1 MKAEFEIG
9 IESKT
14 ILKINTAGQIF
25 SFEQLSPALQDKVL
39 RSMESC
45 FKKCLAQFR
54 IEHQYTEGKSGLSQ
68 KELIRFLLKQKSDIL
83 KEFVSDMVYYAHK
96 AECQDTLSEED
107 FVIEKLKRR
116 IADDEND

>member
-39 RSMESC
+39 SSMESC

-54 IEHQYTEGKSGLSQ
+54 IEHPYTEGKSGLSQ

-116 IADDEND
+116 IADDASN